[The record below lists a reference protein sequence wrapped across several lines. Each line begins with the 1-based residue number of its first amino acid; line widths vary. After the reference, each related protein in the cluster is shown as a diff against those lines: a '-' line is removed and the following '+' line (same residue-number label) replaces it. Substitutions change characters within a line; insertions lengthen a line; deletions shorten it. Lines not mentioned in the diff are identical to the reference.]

1 MVLVGPARILVLD
14 DDPMIRRVLERVSR
28 RREDVALVT
37 VGTPEEVLAHV
48 AEHELDLVV
57 CDYQL
62 RIGTRSIT
70 CAPLIAELR
79 ERGMNV
85 AVMTGDARA
94 IRHDLGVPILEK
106 PLQIA
111 DLLAL
116 LQR

>member
-1 MVLVGPARILVLD
+1 MAPARILVLD
-14 DDPMIRRVLERVSR
+14 DDPMIRRVLERVAGQR
-28 RREDVALVT
+28 DDLTLVT
-37 VGTPEEVLAHV
+37 VATPDEVLAHL

-62 RIGTRSIT
+62 RVGRRAIT

-79 ERGMNV
+79 ERGINA

-106 PLQIA
+106 PLQLA

-116 LQR
+116 VAR